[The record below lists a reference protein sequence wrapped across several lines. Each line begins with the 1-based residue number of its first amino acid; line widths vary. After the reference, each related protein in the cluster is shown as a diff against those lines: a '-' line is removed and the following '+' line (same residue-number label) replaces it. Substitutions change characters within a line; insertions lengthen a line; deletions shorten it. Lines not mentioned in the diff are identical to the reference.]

1 MNDLNAE
8 KIKISWK
15 QWVCFKLGDE
25 EFGVDIL
32 KVREIV
38 RIQSIT
44 HVPQTPTSMAGVI
57 NLRGNVIPVI
67 DLPKKLGISDSK
79 QDDKTRI
86 IVFAV
91 NDKLIGM
98 IVDAV
103 ERVLRIRENQV
114 ESPPDI
120 GAGLIQEYIM
130 GMGKVEE
137 DLIILLNIDKIL
149 TEEEI
154 IQIEELKK
162 IREFS
167 EEMTENES
175 EEKPRALSGKKS
187 GSRMKTASPVKK
199 RKRINRKKQ

>member
-1 MNDLNAE
+1 MNELTAE

-44 HVPQTPTSMAGVI
+44 HVPQTPASMAGVI

-67 DLPKKLGISDSK
+67 DLPKKLGIPDSK

-103 ERVLRIRENQV
+103 ERVQRIRENQI
-114 ESPPDI
+114 EPPPDI
-120 GAGLIQEYIM
+120 GAGHLQEYIM

-137 DLIILLNIDKIL
+137 DLVILLNIDKIL

-154 IQIEELKK
+154 IQIEDLKK

-167 EEMTENES
+167 EEMTEIES
-175 EEKPRALSGKKS
+175 GKKPKAIPDKKS
-187 GSRMKTASPVKK
+187 GSRIKAASPEK
-199 RKRINRKKQ
+199 RGKRINRKKN